1 MKRGKTTVV
10 DSDNEGVEMNTTPRQ
25 RSKTSKLK
33 KGATMGGMGNKG
45 DHLSQD
51 FKSFDLL
58 WFDLSTKVRA
68 LVHELCQPIVDKTA
82 DHKEL
87 LMTLVK

>member
-1 MKRGKTTVV
+1 
-10 DSDNEGVEMNTTPRQ
+10 
-25 RSKTSKLK
+25 
-33 KGATMGGMGNKG
+33 MGGMGNKG